1 MFVAH
6 ARCRARG
13 GCSGTCDK
21 PTSMLTGPFR
31 TQHRISHP
39 NSPLSRAIKQPC
51 SYGRTRDSKARLK
64 TGAGPRSIAVFV
76 VIICPPRE
84 HVIMRRTRIRPAIR
98 LADRRSSAK
107 DPSLSLAG
115 QTASYGQQ
123 LGMPHGQGR
132 YVR

>member
-1 MFVAH
+1 
-6 ARCRARG
+6 
-13 GCSGTCDK
+13 
-21 PTSMLTGPFR
+21 MLTGAFR

-39 NSPLSRAIKQPC
+39 NSPLSRAIKQSC

-107 DPSLSLAG
+107 DPGLSLAG
-115 QTASYGQQ
+115 QAASYGQQ